1 MFSELAVAY
10 LFFGGAGAGAC
21 VVLGVLECAN
31 IGRYGALPSG
41 SGVGMTRARS
51 SRWARRLRVPHDLLA
66 RGWVL
71 CLLLL
76 GTGSLCLLADAG
88 RPERVVALWLT
99 PRFSVVTVG
108 AWALLASSAS
118 AAFFAVASNG
128 WGARLHPALVLAAA
142 IVAIA
147 AGFVTAVYTGVLLGS
162 LPSVLAYHTGV
173 LPALFLLSSLS
184 CGVAVVF
191 AAASLVD
198 SRLPFGSA
206 LRRLGR
212 ADRVIILVEAAL
224 LALFVGGQL
233 AGEGTKAGAA
243 ALVAGDGAVL
253 FWVVLVLVGLGAP
266 FILEWCYPAG
276 DCRAKGLWIAF
287 CILLGAAALRVSVA
301 GLAAFDISQAPD
313 LAFQLAAATASG

>member
-41 SGVGMTRARS
+41 SGVGMMRARS

-88 RPERVVALWLT
+88 RPERVVALWLA

-128 WGARLHPALVLAAA
+128 WGARLRPALVLAAA
-142 IVAIA
+142 IAAIVA
-147 AGFVTAVYTGVLLGS
+147 GLVTAVYTGVLLGS
-162 LPSVLAYHTGV
+162 LPSVLAYRTGV

-184 CGVAVVF
+184 CGAAVVF
-191 AAASLVD
+191 AASSLVD

-206 LRRLGR
+206 LHRLGR

-224 LALFVGGQL
+224 LVLFVGQL
-233 AGEGTKAGAA
+233 ADEGTKAGAA

-266 FILEWCYPAG
+266 FILEWRYPAG
-276 DCRAKGLWIAF
+276 DCRVKGLWIAC
-287 CILLGAAALRVSVA
+287 CILLGAAALRVSVT
-301 GLAAFDISQAPD
+301 GLAAFDISQTPE
-313 LAFQLAAATASG
+313 LAFRLVAATASG

>member
-1 MFSELAVAY
+1 MAY

-41 SGVGMTRARS
+41 SGVGMMRARS

-88 RPERVVALWLT
+88 RPERVVALWLA

-128 WGARLHPALVLAAA
+128 WGARLRPALVLAAA
-142 IVAIA
+142 IAAIVA
-147 AGFVTAVYTGVLLGS
+147 GLVTAVYTGVLLGS
-162 LPSVLAYHTGV
+162 LPSVLAYRTGV

-184 CGVAVVF
+184 CGAAVVF
-191 AAASLVD
+191 AASSLVD

-206 LRRLGR
+206 LHRLGR

-224 LALFVGGQL
+224 LVLFVGQL
-233 AGEGTKAGAA
+233 ADEGTKAGAA

-266 FILEWCYPAG
+266 FILEWRYPAG
-276 DCRAKGLWIAF
+276 DCRVKGLWIAC
-287 CILLGAAALRVSVA
+287 CILLGAAALRVSVT
-301 GLAAFDISQAPD
+301 GLAAFDISQTPE
-313 LAFQLAAATASG
+313 LAFRLVAATASG

>member
-41 SGVGMTRARS
+41 SGAGMMRARS
-51 SRWARRLRVPHDLLA
+51 SRWARRLRVPHELLA

-88 RPERVVALWLT
+88 RPERVVTLWLA

-108 AWALLASSAS
+108 AWALLASSVV
-118 AAFFAVASNG
+118 AAFFAMASNG
-128 WGARLHPALVLAAA
+128 WGARLRPALVLAAA
-142 IVAIA
+142 IAAVVA
-147 AGFVTAVYTGVLLGS
+147 GLVTAVYTGVLLGS
-162 LPSVLAYHTGV
+162 LPSVLAYRMGV

-184 CGVAVVF
+184 CGAAVVF
-191 AAASLVD
+191 AVSSLVD

-212 ADRVIILVEAAL
+212 ADRAIILVEAAL
-224 LALFVGGQL
+224 LVLFVGGQL
-233 AGEGTKAGAA
+233 ADEGTKAGAA
-243 ALVAGDGAVL
+243 ALIFGDGAVL

-266 FILEWCYPAG
+266 FVLEWRYPAG
-276 DCRAKGLWIAF
+276 DRRVKGLWIAF
-287 CILLGAAALRVSVA
+287 CILLGAAALRVSVT
-301 GLAAFDISQAPD
+301 GLAAFDISQTPE

>member
-41 SGVGMTRARS
+41 SGAGVVRTRS
-51 SRWARRLRVPHDLLA
+51 SRWSRRLRAPHELLA

-88 RPERVVALWLT
+88 RPERVVALWLA
-99 PRFSVVTVG
+99 PRFSAVTVG
-108 AWALLASSAS
+108 AWALLASSV
-118 AAFFAVASNG
+118 AATFFAVASNG
-128 WGARLHPALVLAAA
+128 PGARLHPALVLAAA
-142 IVAIA
+142 VAAIVA
-147 AGFVTAVYTGVLLGS
+147 GLVTAVYTGVLLGS
-162 LPSVLAYHTGV
+162 LPSVLVYRTGV
-173 LPALFLLSSLS
+173 LPVLFLLSSLS
-184 CGVAVVF
+184 CGAAVVF
-191 AAASLVD
+191 AAASFVD
-198 SRLPFGSA
+198 SRLPFGSV

-212 ADRVIILVEAAL
+212 ADRIIILAEAAL

-233 AGEGTKAGAA
+233 ADEGTKAGAA

-253 FWVVLVLVGLGAP
+253 FWVVLVLGGLGAP
-266 FILEWCYPAG
+266 FVLEWRYPAG
-276 DCRAKGLWIAF
+276 DCRVKGLWIAF

-301 GLAAFDISQAPD
+301 GLAAFDISQAPE
-313 LAFQLAAATASG
+313 LAFQLAAAASG